1 VAAGP
6 EPHTV
11 GSLVGV
17 HIPGHDHMAR
27 SFPGQCL
34 QPTRRRGRLQTPLPF
49 VIELVVRDMVRYLDP
64 AERFRGEH
72 LSDQAD
78 TGEIVGALGEVEVIE
93 DHDLV
98 ITVGTSLWTP
108 EEKTGITV
116 QVENRSKPDWL
127 HRPAAC
133 RQGDA
138 FILMLRSLLNFF
150 ALVLCLTDIF
160 FGLALDCPSVA
171 LSLLGHTHD
180 NSFAFGITPDMRD
193 LVYRAERG

>member
-1 VAAGP
+1 
-6 EPHTV
+6 
-11 GSLVGV
+11 
-17 HIPGHDHMAR
+17 
-27 SFPGQCL
+27 
-34 QPTRRRGRLQTPLPF
+34 
-49 VIELVVRDMVRYLDP
+49 MVRYLDP

-78 TGEIVGALGEVEVIE
+78 RGEIVGALGEVEVIE

-98 ITVGTSLWTP
+98 ITVGKSLWTP

-133 RQGDA
+133 RQGET
-138 FILMLRSLLNFF
+138 FILMLRGLLNFF

-160 FGLALDCPSVA
+160 FGLALDCLSVA

-180 NSFAFGITPDMRD
+180 NSLPSQ
-193 LVYRAERG
+193 